1 MAKIKLPDGSV
12 LETENGTTAK
22 QVAER
27 IGASLAK
34 AAIAARGN
42 GQLVDLSSPIKGDVS
57 LQVITP
63 KDPEALE
70 ILRHSCAHI
79 MAQAICSIWPN
90 AKLVYGPTVQDGF
103 YYDIDLDE
111 PIRPED
117 FPRIEAKMHEI
128 VKSDLPV
135 RRIEMS
141 RSEAFARVAGDR
153 YKSNNINRAT
163 GDIIS
168 FYSHGDGFEDLCRGP
183 HIPSTGRAGSF
194 KVMSVAGAY
203 WHGDRNEKM
212 LQRV

>member
-1 MAKIKLPDGSV
+1 MAKIKLPDGSI

-34 AAIAARGN
+34 AAIAAKVN
-42 GQLVDLSSPIKGDVS
+42 GQFVDLSTPINGDAS
-57 LQVITP
+57 IQIITP

-79 MAQAICSIWPN
+79 MAQAICSIWPQ

-117 FPRIEAKMHEI
+117 FARIEEKMQEI
-128 VKSDLPV
+128 VKSDLPIK
-135 RRIEMS
+135 RIEMS
-141 RSEAFARVAGDR
+141 RSEALAKVAGDR
-153 YKSNNINRAT
+153 YKTDNINRAT
-163 GDIIS
+163 GDMIS
-168 FYSHGDGFEDLCRGP
+168 FYSHGDGVLRTFAA
-183 HIPSTGRAGSF
+183 GRIFPAP
-194 KVMSVAGAY
+194 ARRAAL
-203 WHGDRNEKM
+203 R
-212 LQRV
+212 